1 MKKQKNKKSPV
12 STLCSAL
19 GTILL
24 ILLIIICIP
33 LTVPRAMGYQLYTVI
48 TGSMEPNVP
57 VGSLVFVKDID
68 PVEVQEKDVIAF
80 YGGKDSNAI
89 ITHRV
94 VDNREFMGE
103 FITKGDANAENDMN
117 PVEYDNL
124 IGRVELS
131 VPKIGILAQYA
142 TSMEG
147 KITAVAIIGVALVLN
162 ILGSVL
168 DRTKK

>member
-1 MKKQKNKKSPV
+1 MKNQKSKKSPV
-12 STLCSAL
+12 STICSAL

-24 ILLIIICIP
+24 IILILGCIP
-33 LTVPRAMGYQLYTVI
+33 LTVPRAMGYELYTVI

-57 VGSLVFVKDID
+57 VGSLVFVKDVD
-68 PVEVQEKDVIAF
+68 PVEVQEKDIIAF

-94 VDNREFMGE
+94 VENRVFIGD
-103 FITKGDANAENDMN
+103 FITKGDANSDNDMN
-117 PVEYDNL
+117 PVDYEEL

-131 VPKIGILAQYA
+131 VPYVGTVAQFL
-142 TSMEG
+142 TSLEG
-147 KITAVAIIGVALVLN
+147 KITAASIIGLAVVFN

-168 DRTKK
+168 DKKK

>member
-1 MKKQKNKKSPV
+1 MKNQKSKKSPV
-12 STLCSAL
+12 STICSAL

-24 ILLIIICIP
+24 IILILGCIP
-33 LTVPRAMGYQLYTVI
+33 LTVPRAMGYELYTVI

-57 VGSLVFVKDID
+57 VGSLVFVKDVD

-94 VDNREFMGE
+94 VENRVFMGD
-103 FITKGDANAENDMN
+103 FITKGDANSDNDMN
-117 PVEYDNL
+117 PVDYEEL

-131 VPKIGILAQYA
+131 VPYVGTVAQFL
-142 TSMEG
+142 TSLEG
-147 KITAVAIIGVALVLN
+147 KITAASIIGLAVVLN

-168 DRTKK
+168 DKKK

>member
-1 MKKQKNKKSPV
+1 MKNQKSKKSPV
-12 STLCSAL
+12 STICSAL

-24 ILLIIICIP
+24 IILILGCIP
-33 LTVPRAMGYQLYTVI
+33 LTVPRAMGYELYTVI

-57 VGSLVFVKDID
+57 VGSLVFVKDVD
-68 PVEVQEKDVIAF
+68 PVDVQEKDVIAF

-94 VDNREFMGE
+94 VENRVFMGD
-103 FITKGDANAENDMN
+103 FITKGDANSDNDMN
-117 PVEYDNL
+117 PVEYEEL

-131 VPKIGILAQYA
+131 VPYVGTVAQFL
-142 TSMEG
+142 TSLEG
-147 KITAVAIIGVALVLN
+147 KITAASIIGLAVVLN

-168 DRTKK
+168 DKKK

>member
-1 MKKQKNKKSPV
+1 MKNQKNKKSPV
-12 STLCSAL
+12 STICSAL

-24 ILLIIICIP
+24 ILLIICCIP
-33 LTVPRAMGYQLYTVI
+33 LTVPRVMGYVLYTVI

-57 VGSLVFVKDID
+57 VGSLVFVKSVD
-68 PVEVQEKDVIAF
+68 PADVQEKDIIAF

-94 VDNREFMGE
+94 VENRVFIGD
-103 FITKGDANAENDMN
+103 FITKGDANSDNDMN
-117 PVEYDNL
+117 PVDYEEL

-131 VPKIGILAQYA
+131 VPYVGTVAQFL
-142 TSMEG
+142 TSLEG
-147 KITAVAIIGVALVLN
+147 KITAASIIGLAVVFN

-168 DRTKK
+168 DKKK

>member
-1 MKKQKNKKSPV
+1 MKNQKSKKSPV
-12 STLCSAL
+12 STICSAL

-24 ILLIIICIP
+24 IILILGCIP
-33 LTVPRAMGYQLYTVI
+33 LTVPRAMGYELYTVI

-57 VGSLVFVKDID
+57 VGSLVFVKDVD

-94 VDNREFMGE
+94 VENRVFMGD
-103 FITKGDANAENDMN
+103 FITKGDANSDNDMN
-117 PVEYDNL
+117 PVEYEEL

-131 VPKIGILAQYA
+131 VPYVGTVAQFL
-142 TSMEG
+142 TSLEG
-147 KITAVAIIGVALVLN
+147 KITAASIIGLAVVLN

-168 DRTKK
+168 DKKK

>member
-1 MKKQKNKKSPV
+1 MKNQKNKKSPV
-12 STLCSAL
+12 STICSAL

-24 ILLIIICIP
+24 IILIIGCIP

-57 VGSLVFVKDID
+57 VGSLVFVKDVD
-68 PVEVQEKDVIAF
+68 PLEVQEKDVIAF
-80 YGGKDSNAI
+80 YGGKDTNAI

-94 VDNREFMGE
+94 MDNREFMGE
-103 FITKGDANAENDMN
+103 FITKGDANAENDMH
-117 PVEYDNL
+117 PVEYDDL

-131 VPKIGILAQYA
+131 IPYAGTVAQYL
-142 TSMEG
+142 TSLEG
-147 KITAVAIIGVALVLN
+147 KLTAAAIIGLAVVFN

-168 DRTKK
+168 DKKK